1 MESYVI
7 NLYGAPG
14 TGKSTLAAEL
24 FAELKKKNISTEITL
39 EFAKELVY
47 SEDKRLLCDQL
58 IVLAEQY
65 RRIFVLNKKVDF
77 IITDSPVLLSIFY
90 NRRNGSYHDPFFT
103 EIALQAHEKFN
114 NINFLLERDFGYNSQ
129 GRNENE
135 QEAEVIQS
143 GIKNFFQQ
151 KKIDFIQIEP
161 YNAIEQIMKH
171 IKYISKKRNF
181 DFLAQNIK
189 QISLPV
195 ATEIN

>member
-1 MESYVI
+1 MESYII

-24 FAELKKKNISTEITL
+24 FAELKKRNISTEITL

-47 SEDKRLLCDQL
+47 SEDKRLLRDQL

-65 RRIFVLNKKVDF
+65 RRIFVLNKKVHF

-90 NRRNGSYHDPFFT
+90 NRRNGSYYDPFFT

-129 GRNENE
+129 GRNESE

-143 GIKNFFQQ
+143 GIKKFFR
-151 KKIDFIQIEP
+151 KRKIDFVQIEP
-161 YNAIEQIMKH
+161 YNAVEQIMKH
-171 IKYISKKRNF
+171 INYILSESQF
-181 DFLAQNIK
+181 DLVAQNIK
-189 QISLPV
+189 RISLPV
-195 ATEIN
+195 ATEIS